1 MSRADAIQ
9 DLYEEYYIELL
20 KENNFI
26 GVNLDSTALVLEA
39 LRLANENYDRRV

>member
-9 DLYEEYYIELL
+9 DLYEEFYIELS
-20 KENNFI
+20 KENNSE
-26 GVNLDSTALVLEA
+26 STALVLEA